1 MWGKRTEDYIEAIFD
16 LSSERGYTRVKDIA
30 LNLNVKPASVSE
42 MMSKLHK
49 EGYIVYEK
57 RLFVALTDKGK
68 QLALDVRRRREILIK
83 FLSSIGVPSEVAEK
97 DSCVI
102 EHVMD
107 PITVEQLSNFVR
119 FIENSP
125 NNNPKW
131 LRHFREYCEKGIHPC
146 LMVKES
152 N

>member
-1 MWGKRTEDYIEAIFD
+1 MWRRRIEDYIEAIFD

-42 MMSKLHK
+42 MMGKLHK

-57 RLFVALTDKGK
+57 RLFVALTDAGK
-68 QLALDVRRRREILIK
+68 ELALDVRRRRRVLIK
-83 FLSSIGVPSEVAEK
+83 FLNSIGVPSEVAEK
-97 DSCVI
+97 DACVI
-102 EHVMD
+102 EHVLD
-107 PITVEQLSNFVR
+107 PTTVEQLSNFVR
-119 FIENSP
+119 FIEDSP
-125 NNNPKW
+125 NNDPKW
-131 LRHFREYCEKGIHPC
+131 LRHFREFCEKGTHPC